1 MSGLAAAAA
10 VSGLIGLTITV
21 IQGSIQIYGAVKD
34 KSGIPERLRKVSD
47 TLPSLL
53 ELLEGAK
60 PQFDKDHPPKQA
72 WVEVEKDVQRCHA
85 ACQELHEILE
95 SAYPKDDAGT
105 MRRVCKNIGNLINR
119 KSKTAEELLKD
130 IHGYLEIL
138 KQRQIITNTEKLD
151 DIRKTID
158 ELFPTSGIIQNTN
171 SGINVGHNNGQ
182 ISNQSGGSG
191 NMFTGPN
198 GNFTF
203 NSK

>member
-1 MSGLAAAAA
+1 M
-10 VSGLIGLTITV
+10 
-21 IQGSIQIYGAVKD
+21 
-34 KSGIPERLRKVSD
+34 
-47 TLPSLL
+47 
-53 ELLEGAK
+53 
-60 PQFDKDHPPKQA
+60 
-72 WVEVEKDVQRCHA
+72 
-85 ACQELHEILE
+85 
-95 SAYPKDDAGT
+95 
-105 MRRVCKNIGNLINR
+105 GNLVSR

-182 ISNQSGGSG
+182 INNQSGGSG
-191 NMFTGPN
+191 NQFNGSN

>member
-1 MSGLAAAAA
+1 MSGLEAAAA

-60 PQFDKDHPPKQA
+60 AQFDKDHPPKQA
-72 WVEVEKDVQRCHA
+72 WVEVEKDVKRCQES
-85 ACQELHEILE
+85 CQELHDILE
-95 SAYPKDDAGT
+95 RAYPKADAGT
-105 MRRVCKNIGNLINR
+105 VGRVFKNMGNLVSR

-138 KQRQIITNTEKLD
+138 KQRQIITNAAPLD
-151 DIRKTID
+151 NIKKTVD
-158 ELFPTSGIIQNTN
+158 ELFPQFGITQNNELGTNIGGDQVNNNTGSGPQLI
-171 SGINVGHNNGQ
+171 GP
-182 ISNQSGGSG
+182 SGG
-191 NMFTGPN
+191 NY
-198 GNFTF
+198 TF
-203 NSK
+203 HSK

>member
-1 MSGLAAAAA
+1 MSALEAAAA
-10 VSGLIGLTITV
+10 VSGLIGFTIAV

-47 TLPSLL
+47 ALPSLL
-53 ELLEGAK
+53 EVLEGAK
-60 PQFDKDHPPKQA
+60 AQFDKDHPPKQA
-72 WVEVEKDVQRCHA
+72 WVEVEKDVKRCQES
-85 ACQELHEILE
+85 CQELHDILE
-95 SAYPKDDAGT
+95 RTYPKADAGT
-105 MRRVCKNIGNLINR
+105 LGRVFKNMGNLVSR

-151 DIRKTID
+151 DIKNTID
-158 ELFPTSGIIQNTN
+158 ELFPASGIIQNTN